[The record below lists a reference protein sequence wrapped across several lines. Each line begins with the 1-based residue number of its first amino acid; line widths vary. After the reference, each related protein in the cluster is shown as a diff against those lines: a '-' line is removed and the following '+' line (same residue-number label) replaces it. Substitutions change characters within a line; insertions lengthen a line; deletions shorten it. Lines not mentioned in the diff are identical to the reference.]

1 MSSVIQYLLA
11 GLGIG
16 GVYALVAIGFHIMW
30 SAARA
35 VNFAHGDTLMLG
47 AVLTIVFLDYGVPM
61 PIAMAMAVAVSI
73 VFGVALE
80 RIAIRPFA
88 AQAMSIGWMLTT
100 IAIGIMLESFA
111 TVRFG
116 AFARPLPSPLV
127 EEPVILFGAGVFPQE
142 LLIPIAAVA
151 IVLLLRQFQR
161 RTQLGRAMRAVAFN
175 REAAGIVGI
184 NVTGIAMF
192 SFGLASAL
200 GAVAGILVA
209 PVIQASATMGLL
221 LGLKGFA
228 VAIIGGITSGV
239 GVVVA
244 GLLYGVIEKF
254 VDGYISTA
262 AREAVGFSLVIL
274 VLMIWPRGLFGRRE
288 VVKV

>member
-1 MSSVIQYLLA
+1 MSAVIQYLLA

-16 GVYALVAIGFHIMW
+16 GIYALVAIGFHVMW
-30 SAARA
+30 SSAKA

-47 AVLTIVFLDYGVPM
+47 AVLTIVFLDFALPM
-61 PIAMAMAVAVSI
+61 SVAILLAITVSI
-73 VFGVALE
+73 VFGVVLE

-88 AQAMSIGWMLTT
+88 AQAQSIGWMLTT
-100 IAIGIMLESFA
+100 IAIGIMLESYA
-111 TVRFG
+111 TISFG

-127 EEPVILFGAGVFPQE
+127 EKPVTILGAGVFPQE
-142 LLIPIAAVA
+142 LLIPCAAIL
-151 IVLLLRQFQR
+151 IVILLHVFQR

-175 REAAGIVGI
+175 RTAAAIVGI
-184 NVTGIAMF
+184 NVNQIAMI

-200 GAVAGILVA
+200 GGLSGILVA

-221 LGLKGFA
+221 LGIKGFA
-228 VAIIGGITSGV
+228 VAIIGGITSAP
-239 GVVVA
+239 GVVIA

-262 AREAVGFSLVIL
+262 AREAVGFSIVIL
-274 VLMIWPRGLFGRRE
+274 VLMIWPQGLFGRKE
-288 VVKV
+288 IVKV

>member
-1 MSSVIQYLLA
+1 MSAVVQYLLA

-16 GVYALVAIGFHIMW
+16 GIYALVAIGFHVMW
-30 SAARA
+30 SSAKA

-47 AVLTIVFLDYGVPM
+47 AVLTIVFLDFSLPM
-61 PIAMAMAVAVSI
+61 SAAILLAITVSI

-88 AQAMSIGWMLTT
+88 AQAQSIGWMLTT
-100 IAIGIMLESFA
+100 IAIGIMLESYA
-111 TVRFG
+111 TISFG

-127 EEPVILFGAGVFPQE
+127 ENPVTILGAGVFPQE
-142 LLIPIAAVA
+142 LLIPFAAVL
-151 IVLLLRQFQR
+151 IVILLHVFQR
-161 RTQLGRAMRAVAFN
+161 RTQIGRAMRAVAFN
-175 REAAGIVGI
+175 RTAAAIVGI
-184 NVTGIAMF
+184 NVNQIAMV

-200 GAVAGILVA
+200 GGLSGILVA

-221 LGLKGFA
+221 LGIKGFA
-228 VAIIGGITSGV
+228 VAIIGGITSAP
-239 GVVVA
+239 GVVIA

-262 AREAVGFSLVIL
+262 AREAVGFSIVIL
-274 VLMIWPRGLFGRRE
+274 VLMIWPQGLFGRKE
-288 VVKV
+288 IVKV

>member
-1 MSSVIQYLLA
+1 MSAVVQYLLA
-11 GLGIG
+11 GLAIG

-47 AVLTIVFLDYGVPM
+47 AVITIVLLDQGISM
-61 PIAMAMAVAVSI
+61 PAAIALAIACSVI
-73 VFGVALE
+73 FGVALE
-80 RIAIRPFA
+80 RVAIRPFA
-88 AQAMSIGWMLTT
+88 AQAQSIGWMLTT
-100 IAIGIMLESFA
+100 IAIGIMLESYA
-111 TVRFG
+111 TIGFG

-127 EEPVILFGAGVFPQE
+127 ETPVVLLGAGVYPQE
-142 LLIPIAAVA
+142 LLIPVSAVA
-151 IVLLLRQFQR
+151 IVILLTVFQR

-184 NVTGIAMF
+184 NVSAVAIF

-200 GAVAGILVA
+200 GGIAGILVA
-209 PVIQASATMGLL
+209 PVVQASATMGLL
-221 LGLKGFA
+221 LGIKGFA
-228 VAIIGGITSGV
+228 VAIIGGITRAP

-274 VLMIWPRGLFGRRE
+274 VLMIWPQGLFGRKD

>member
-1 MSSVIQYLLA
+1 MSAVVQYLLA

-16 GVYALVAIGFHIMW
+16 GIYALVAIGFHVMW

-47 AVLTIVFLDYGVPM
+47 AVLTIVALDQGVPM
-61 PIAMAMAVAVSI
+61 PLAISFALSVCI
-73 VFGVALE
+73 VFGVTLE
-80 RIAIRPFA
+80 RFAIRPFA
-88 AQAMSIGWMLTT
+88 AQAHSIGWMLTT
-100 IAIGIMLESFA
+100 IAIGIMLESYA
-111 TVRFG
+111 TISFG
-116 AFARPLPSPLV
+116 AFARPLPSPLA
-127 EEPVILFGAGVFPQE
+127 EEPIRILGAGVFVQE
-142 LLIPIAAVA
+142 LLIPATAVA
-151 IVLLLRQFQR
+151 IVIVLNLFQG

-175 REAAGIVGI
+175 RTAAGLVGI
-184 NVTGIAMF
+184 NVTQVTMF
-192 SFGLASAL
+192 SFGLASLL
-200 GAVAGILVA
+200 GGLAGVLVA

-228 VAIIGGITSGV
+228 VAIIGGITSAH
-239 GVVVA
+239 GVVIA
-244 GLLYGVIEKF
+244 GLLYGIIEKF

-274 VLMIWPRGLFGRRE
+274 VLMIWPQGLFGRKE

>member
-1 MSSVIQYLLA
+1 MSAIVQYVLA

-47 AVLTIVFLDYGVPM
+47 AVLSIVLLDHAVPM
-61 PIAMAMAVAVSI
+61 PLAFAVAVAVAI
-73 VFGVALE
+73 MFGVILE
-80 RIAIRPFA
+80 RVAIRPFA
-88 AQAMSIGWMLTT
+88 AQARSVGWMLTT
-100 IAIGIMLESFA
+100 IAIGIMLESYV
-111 TVRFG
+111 TVEFG
-116 AFARPLPSPLV
+116 AFSRPLPSPLV
-127 EEPVILFGAGVFPQE
+127 EQPVIILGAGVFPQE
-142 LLIPIAAVA
+142 LLIPVSAVVLM
-151 IVLLLRQFQR
+151 VLLQLFQR

-184 NVTGIAMF
+184 NVTGIAMM
-192 SFGLASAL
+192 SFALASAL
-200 GAVAGILVA
+200 GALAGILVA

-228 VAIIGGITSGV
+228 VAIIGGITSAP
-239 GVVVA
+239 GVVIA
-244 GLLYGVIEKF
+244 GLLYGVIEKL

-274 VLMIWPRGLFGRRE
+274 VLMIWPQGLFGRRE

>member
-1 MSSVIQYLLA
+1 MSAVVQYLLA

-16 GVYALVAIGFHIMW
+16 GIYALVAIGFHVMW
-30 SAARA
+30 SSAKA

-47 AVLTIVFLDYGVPM
+47 AVLTIVFLDFAL
-61 PIAMAMAVAVSI
+61 PISAAILLAISVSI
-73 VFGVALE
+73 LFGVVLE
-80 RIAIRPFA
+80 RVAIRPFA
-88 AQAMSIGWMLTT
+88 TQAQSIGWMLTT
-100 IAIGIMLESFA
+100 IAIGIMLESYA
-111 TVRFG
+111 TISFG

-127 EEPVILFGAGVFPQE
+127 EKPVTILGAGVFPQE
-142 LLIPIAAVA
+142 LLIPFAAIL
-151 IVLLLRQFQR
+151 IVILLHVFQR

-175 REAAGIVGI
+175 RTAAAIVGI
-184 NVTGIAMF
+184 NVNQIAMV

-200 GAVAGILVA
+200 GGLSGILVA

-221 LGLKGFA
+221 LGIKGFA
-228 VAIIGGITSGV
+228 VAIIGGITSAH
-239 GVVVA
+239 GVVIA

-262 AREAVGFSLVIL
+262 AREAVGFSIVIL
-274 VLMIWPRGLFGRRE
+274 VLMIWPQGLFGRKE